1 MKKTLL
7 FPILA
12 AFIATTLMH
21 AAPARNARGGGA
33 LTQIQAPQPLKL
45 KLAQKKLAQ
54 SQAPS
59 KVLHA
64 RFLQAPQPKPQP
76 LKALVASKRLT
87 G

>member
-1 MKKTLL
+1 M
-7 FPILA
+7 A

-21 AAPARNARGGGA
+21 AAPARNARGGA

-45 KLAQKKLAQ
+45 KLAQKGLAQ

-59 KVLHA
+59 KVPHA
-64 RFLQAPQPKPQP
+64 RLLQAPQPKPQP